1 MSHSQRCRCSGPTYA
16 VLLINFNESLLTSFP
31 CRSCVLTSRRITW
44 FVRVCSID
52 CGCMLTSGERP
63 QDIEG
68 LDALMSALKVW
79 NGGVIVISHD
89 TRFIET

>member
-1 MSHSQRCRCSGPTYA
+1 MS
-16 VLLINFNESLLTSFP
+16 L
-31 CRSCVLTSRRITW
+31 RITW
-44 FVRVCSID
+44 CVVGLGEFSI
-52 CGCMLTSGERP
+52 GSSRLTQLNDS

-68 LDALMSALKVW
+68 LDALMAALKVW